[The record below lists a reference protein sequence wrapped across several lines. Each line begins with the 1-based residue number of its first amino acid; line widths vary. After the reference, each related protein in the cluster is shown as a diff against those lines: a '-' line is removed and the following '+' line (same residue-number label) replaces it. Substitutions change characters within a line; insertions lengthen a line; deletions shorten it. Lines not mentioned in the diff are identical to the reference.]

1 MRMSDWS
8 SDVCSSDLASLTLRR
23 DEYIGDYWWV
33 NDERL
38 VISFAQRLGDFDRP
52 TATGELYGIN
62 ADGKKRQYLFG
73 YRGKNST
80 GTAIKSGLRQFAS
93 ATVLEGH
100 ADADNRILVGI
111 SHWNTTGEV
120 PLMEQIGRAHV

>member
-1 MRMSDWS
+1 MKPS
-8 SDVCSSDLASLTLRR
+8 ASLTLRR

-100 ADADNRILVGI
+100 ADADNRQ
-111 SHWNTTGEV
+111 N
-120 PLMEQIGRAHV
+120 GRASGRERVYQYV